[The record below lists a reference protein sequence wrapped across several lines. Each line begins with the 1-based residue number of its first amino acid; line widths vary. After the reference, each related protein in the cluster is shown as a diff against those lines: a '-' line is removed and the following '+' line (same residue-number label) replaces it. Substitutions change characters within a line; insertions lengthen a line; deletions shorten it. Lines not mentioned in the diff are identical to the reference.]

1 MRKTI
6 LILLCLI
13 NSLGWAQERER
24 TMIHIEHANLFR
36 KVANSDAVRLV
47 GDVHIRHDSTHF
59 YCDSA
64 YYYEKKNSFD
74 AFQNVHINVNDSIDM
89 YSRTMRYD
97 GDRRF
102 AEFFDDVR
110 MNDDSTELL
119 TDYMTYDR
127 DEHLA
132 SYPHY
137 GVTTRGDKQLITFT
151 MSKNRNS
158 LRSSR

>member
-1 MRKTI
+1 MKRIVFI
-6 LILLCLI
+6 LTLLLVTT
-13 NSLGWAQERER
+13 LGWAQERER
-24 TMIHIEHANLFR
+24 TKIHIEHASQFH
-36 KVANSDAVRLV
+36 KAASSDAVRLL
-47 GDVHIRHDSTHF
+47 GQVHIRHDSTHF

-74 AFQNVHINVNDSIDM
+74 AFQNVHIRVNDSIDM

-97 GDRRF
+97 GDLRF

-110 MNDDSTELL
+110 MTDDSTVLE

-132 SYPHY
+132 CYPHH
-137 GVTTRGDKQLITFT
+137 GVTTRGDKQLISEKQFQQ
-151 MSKNRNS
+151 KKK
-158 LRSSR
+158 